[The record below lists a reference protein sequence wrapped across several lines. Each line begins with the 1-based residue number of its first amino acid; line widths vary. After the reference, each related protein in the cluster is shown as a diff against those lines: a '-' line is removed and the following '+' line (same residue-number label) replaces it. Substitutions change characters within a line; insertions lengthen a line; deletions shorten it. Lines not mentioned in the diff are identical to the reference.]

1 MSAKRI
7 LLALAVLIGIAAAF
21 AYGQLDVAT
30 GSIQFDLRSIGRSI
44 YEARA
49 RSGKWPMRVEDLE
62 DTEYLRMPYRKA
74 ALGERVFIIVWQD
87 DLDVRPEA
95 NGDRVLAYDNRSVL
109 TRFGIVWACRGD
121 LRIER
126 LSADEIAA
134 LKRGAIRN

>member
-7 LLALAVLIGIAAAF
+7 LLAVAALIGIAGAF
-21 AYGQLDVAT
+21 AYGQFDVAT

-49 RSGKWPMRVEDLE
+49 RSGKWPMRVDDLE

-74 ALGERVFIIVWQD
+74 ALAERMFIIVWQD
-87 DLDVRPEA
+87 DLDSRPEA
-95 NGDRVLAYDNRSVL
+95 NAGRILAYDNRSLL

-126 LSADEIAA
+126 LRADEIAA
-134 LKRGAIRN
+134 LKSGSNR